1 MAAMVGRDR
10 ELASVVGSLTAREVS
25 LTWVMGEG
33 GIGKSRLVA
42 ETVEATPERL
52 TLSGGCLPLRHT
64 LPLLPIVDALD
75 TGDPTG
81 RKALTRAARSLP
93 GSLRPHVAGVMP
105 RTLPEEIRPAE
116 EVRRDQLFL
125 ATEALLSR
133 VADERPV
140 TLVVEDVHWADPG
153 NNARGSGLTAQ
164 ETQVL
169 RLLAGGFTNAEIGTA
184 LFISPKTASVHVTHL
199 LRKLQLSNRTQAAV
213 WATRHGLTSDP

>member
-1 MAAMVGRDR
+1 
-10 ELASVVGSLTAREVS
+10 
-25 LTWVMGEG
+25 
-33 GIGKSRLVA
+33 
-42 ETVEATPERL
+42 
-52 TLSGGCLPLRHT
+52 
-64 LPLLPIVDALD
+64 
-75 TGDPTG
+75 
-81 RKALTRAARSLP
+81 
-93 GSLRPHVAGVMP
+93 MP

-199 LRKLQLSNRTQAAV
+199 LRKLQLSNRTEAAV

>member
-1 MAAMVGRDR
+1 
-10 ELASVVGSLTAREVS
+10 
-25 LTWVMGEG
+25 
-33 GIGKSRLVA
+33 
-42 ETVEATPERL
+42 
-52 TLSGGCLPLRHT
+52 
-64 LPLLPIVDALD
+64 
-75 TGDPTG
+75 
-81 RKALTRAARSLP
+81 
-93 GSLRPHVAGVMP
+93 MP

-169 RLLAGGFTNAEIGTA
+169 RLLAGGFTNAEIA
-184 LFISPKTASVHVTHL
+184 PPSSSAPRPRAS
-199 LRKLQLSNRTQAAV
+199 
-213 WATRHGLTSDP
+213 TSHTCYASYNCPTEPRPRSGPPDTD